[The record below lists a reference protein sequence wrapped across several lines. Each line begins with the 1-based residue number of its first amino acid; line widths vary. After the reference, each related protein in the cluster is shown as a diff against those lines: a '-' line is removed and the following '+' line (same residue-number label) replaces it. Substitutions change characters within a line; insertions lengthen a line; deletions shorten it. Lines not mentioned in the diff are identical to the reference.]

1 MDNAQDTES
10 ATSGSDRFIDRG
22 KRIYDLGDEILVVCP
37 KCSGMAKVTLNV
49 DIPAKLN
56 DRLFAPRRLVCT
68 KCLYRDKWAGRQ
80 VSVGGPADWYFG
92 LPLWLTESCCG
103 EVLWAYDL
111 THLEM
116 IESYVAAKLRER
128 TNKGRNSF
136 LSKLP
141 KWLKSAKNRD
151 EILRSIG
158 KLKRKLNA
166 GT

>member
-1 MDNAQDTES
+1 MGKTKDPDLGC
-10 ATSGSDRFIDRG
+10 SGTDRFIDRG
-22 KRIYDLGDEILVVCP
+22 ERIYDLGEEILVVCP
-37 KCSGMAKVTLNV
+37 KCAGMAMVIIISDV
-49 DIPAKLN
+49 PAKLN

-68 KCLYRDKWAGRQ
+68 KCLHRDSWSGRQ
-80 VSVGGPADWYFG
+80 VSVGGPSDWYFG
-92 LPLWLTESCCG
+92 LPLWLTAPCCG
-103 EVLWAYDL
+103 EVFWAYDL
-111 THLEM
+111 EHLEI

-151 EILRSIG
+151 EILRTIG
-158 KLKRKLNA
+158 KLKGKLDA